1 MKRVLTLVLVL
12 ALCFTLTACFGFGFG
27 MDEPTKEVAS
37 GEPAEDVK
45 GDKANDADAQ
55 QKEET
60 FGMNEAAVFDD
71 LKFTATDL
79 EESEGSE
86 YNKPEDGN
94 VFVGVK
100 FEIENISDEEHSISS
115 VLLFNAYV
123 DDVQCDDSFSADLA
137 FDKTLDGELAP
148 GKKMI
153 GYYSLEVPKDWKK
166 IELDVQSSWLSASSA
181 RFLFEK

>member
-12 ALCFTLTACFGFGFG
+12 ALCFTLTACFGFD
-27 MDEPTKEVAS
+27 MDEPTKEVS
-37 GEPAEDVK
+37 GNEPTEDVK
-45 GDKANDADAQ
+45 NDEEDNADAQ

-94 VFVGVK
+94 IFVGVK

-115 VLLFNAYV
+115 MLLFNAYV
-123 DDVQCDDSFSADLA
+123 DDVQCDDSFSAGLA

-166 IELDVQSSWLSASSA
+166 IELDVQSSWLSVSSA